1 MKNAHIR
8 WTVFATVIVCLAGV
22 VHYVDLLKAAVTANP
37 FSRSAQSISHGAALW
52 KQDCEVCHGV
62 DGRGDGPLSASLP
75 KHPKDLTRIA
85 LPPVFPDGVVAYRIA
100 NGGEV
105 MPAWKD
111 VLLPGE
117 LDLLWY
123 YVKTRAGKE
132 PEPFES
138 SAVVPDP
145 ADERPGHRRLR
156 DHAAF
161 RP

>member
-1 MKNAHIR
+1 MNTGPKMKNAHIR

-62 DGRGDGPLSASLP
+62 DGRGDGPVSASLP

-111 VLLPGE
+111 VLSTDDIW
-117 LDLLWY
+117 DL
-123 YVKTRAGKE
+123 VSFIRAQ
-132 PEPFES
+132 
-138 SAVVPDP
+138 
-145 ADERPGHRRLR
+145 RREVHQSR
-156 DHAAF
+156 
-161 RP
+161 